1 MNGFG
6 RRSQLSLL
14 GGPASGSVSDCALIV
29 RWLTVMQ
36 ALFSPDSG
44 LDTWF
49 GLSYLK
55 PNKK

>member
-1 MNGFG
+1 
-6 RRSQLSLL
+6 
-14 GGPASGSVSDCALIV
+14 VSDCALIV